1 MSEALREKV
10 ERAIEAQSY
19 ARLLGLKVVEA
30 EEEEGRAVI
39 SCDKRRICCS
49 RPASCTAA

>member
-30 EEEEGRAVI
+30 EEGRAVI